1 MAKPFPGKVEFE
13 GEALTEEIKESP
25 THHNQHQHPTS
36 YADITNVPFE
46 EFLHFSLIQRT
57 QEEQSA
63 AHLQKDSSTTGTG
76 EENLSRNPY
85 GRWANQRLPLAP
97 ITTTSFEQSTTTA
110 NMTVDEL
117 ERSNAR
123 RALRQA
129 GWAAVFYLI
138 TTDILGPFNAPI
150 AIAQLGYVPGIILYV
165 VMGIAAFYCGI
176 LLWRLF
182 IHLDSEKYPVKSYS
196 DICERIFGRPA
207 RHVCTF
213 LQSLQLIVN
222 VGVICLS
229 NGQSLAQI
237 VAGEDG
243 RGYICFS
250 VAIVVWVLFGMVIGQ
265 IRTLKNFSVLANC
278 SVWINLLLI
287 FLSMGFVAHSPP
299 NYAAA
304 MASMDIPQGPVV
316 THASVPL
323 PAETKVNGIMQM
335 VFAYGGAMI
344 FPEIMAEMRRPRD
357 FWKGMACAQSL
368 IFVAYLVYGVF
379 VYSFQG
385 QFTLPLAYQGVS
397 KYSWQTVGNVLALI
411 SGIIAAGLYGNI
423 GIKVAYINIVE
434 DWFKGPPLLS
444 RKGHVIWA
452 AMVVVYWTLAF
463 IVGSAVPQVENI
475 SSLIAAIC
483 IMQFSYTF
491 PPLLRLGY
499 DVITDAM
506 SEDAIYVPGRGIS
519 GRVDSWKDS
528 SRWRRGVLTGR
539 VWFKALN
546 LILAVG
552 FLAMAGLGMW
562 GSGVSIKKAF
572 QVSSATSFSC
582 VAPV

>member
-1 MAKPFPGKVEFE
+1 MAKQFPGKIELDNDIVRDEM
-13 GEALTEEIKESP
+13 KEVSSHNH
-25 THHNQHQHPTS
+25 THHTS
-36 YADITNVPFE
+36 YTDVSDVPFE
-46 EFLHFSLIQRT
+46 EFLHYSLIQRT
-57 QEEQSA
+57 QEEHA
-63 AHLQKDSSTTGTG
+63 AANLQKGDESASS
-76 EENLSRNPY
+76 SSPSSFRNPF
-85 GRWANQRLPLAP
+85 GRWTNTRLPMAEV
-97 ITTTSFEQSTTTA
+97 TSFEASTA
-110 NMTVDEL
+110 NMTADQL
-117 ERSNAR
+117 ERANAR

-150 AIAQLGYVPGIILYV
+150 AIAQLGYVPGIILYT

-182 IHLDSEKYPVKSYS
+182 IHLDSDRYPVKTYA
-196 DICERIFGRPA
+196 DICERIFGRSA

-237 VAGEDG
+237 VAGESG
-243 RGYICFS
+243 TGYICFS
-250 VAIVVWVLFGMVIGQ
+250 LAIVVWALFGMVIGQ
-265 IRTLKNFSVLANC
+265 IRTLQSFSLLANFSVW
-278 SVWINLLLI
+278 VNLLII
-287 FLSMGFVAHSPP
+287 FTSMGFVAHSPP

-304 MASMDIPQGPVV
+304 LASMGIPMGPVV

-323 PAETKVNGIMQM
+323 PTTTKINGIMQM

-344 FPEIMAEMRRPRD
+344 FPEIMAEMRRPMD

-368 IFVAYLVYGVF
+368 IYVAYLVYGVF

-397 KYSWQTVGNVLALI
+397 KYSWQTVGNILALI

-423 GIKVAYINIVE
+423 GIKVAYVNIIE
-434 DWFKGPPLLS
+434 DWFHGPPLLS
-444 RKGHVIWA
+444 RKGHMIWA
-452 AMVVVYWTLAF
+452 IMVVVYWALAY

-491 PPLLRLGY
+491 PPALRLGY

-506 SEDAIYVPGRGIS
+506 SEDAVYMPGHGTA
-519 GRVDSWKDS
+519 GRIDTWKDS
-528 SRWRRGVLTGR
+528 SRWRRGILTGR

-546 LILAVG
+546 LVLAVG
-552 FLAMAGLGMW
+552 FLTMAGLGMW
-562 GSGVSIKKAF
+562 GSGVSIKQSF
-572 QVSSATSFSC
+572 EVSSSTSFSC
-582 VAPV
+582 TAPV